1 MSNANITVQ
10 CMERGHKENMGQG
23 VREGTIED
31 TPALDLPNTISYL
44 LKQEK
49 KELLL

>member
-10 CMERGHKENMGQG
+10 CMEWGHKENMSRG
-23 VREGTIED
+23 VRERTIED
-31 TPALDLPNTISYL
+31 TPALDLPNANSYL

>member
-10 CMERGHKENMGQG
+10 CMEWGHKENMGQH
-23 VREGTIED
+23 I
-31 TPALDLPNTISYL
+31 PALDLPNTMSYL